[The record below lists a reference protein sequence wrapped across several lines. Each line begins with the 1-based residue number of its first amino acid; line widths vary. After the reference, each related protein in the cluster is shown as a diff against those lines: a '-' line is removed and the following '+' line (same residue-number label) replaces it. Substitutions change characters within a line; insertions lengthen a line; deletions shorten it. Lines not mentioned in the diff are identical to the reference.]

1 MLWKEDVWDMLSY
14 LGLTNVL
21 GSYSRKVLTHKEKS
35 EICLD
40 NSS

>member
-1 MLWKEDVWDMLSY
+1 MLSY

-21 GSYSRKVLTHKEKS
+21 ESYSRKVLAHKEMS

-40 NSS
+40 NSL